1 MNGLLEYFQRQDLQT
16 VHLTRQPK
24 QIKKILSTMKNKDM
38 GIPIIEEK
46 YLLLKANIKTYKKVD
61 IQNDFAIV

>member
-1 MNGLLEYFQRQDLQT
+1 
-16 VHLTRQPK
+16 
-24 QIKKILSTMKNKDM
+24 MKNKDM